1 VVIAGPPNA
10 GKSSLLNALVGQ
22 DRAIVT
28 DTPGTTRDHI
38 DVPLSLEGVPLRL
51 TDTAGLRE
59 SDEEV
64 ERMGVERAGRLIAM
78 ADVLLWL
85 GESAAPQHPHLIRV
99 HSKSDLPGRDHT
111 PPGALAVSALTGR
124 GLSELADAIV
134 REARRLLP
142 IEGDLALNRRQSEAI
157 AEAEAGLRS
166 VSAGDDVVL
175 TAEMLRRAR
184 TAFDRLTG
192 RAGVED
198 LLDSLFGRFCLGK

>member
-1 VVIAGPPNA
+1 
-10 GKSSLLNALVGQ
+10 
-22 DRAIVT
+22 
-28 DTPGTTRDHI
+28 
-38 DVPLSLEGVPLRL
+38 
-51 TDTAGLRE
+51 
-59 SDEEV
+59 
-64 ERMGVERAGRLIAM
+64 
-78 ADVLLWL
+78 
-85 GESAAPQHPHLIRV
+85 
-99 HSKSDLPGRDHT
+99 
-111 PPGALAVSALTGR
+111 
-124 GLSELADAIV
+124 LSELADAIV

-166 VSAGDDVVL
+166 ASAGDDVVL

>member
-1 VVIAGPPNA
+1 
-10 GKSSLLNALVGQ
+10 
-22 DRAIVT
+22 
-28 DTPGTTRDHI
+28 
-38 DVPLSLEGVPLRL
+38 
-51 TDTAGLRE
+51 
-59 SDEEV
+59 
-64 ERMGVERAGRLIAM
+64 
-78 ADVLLWL
+78 
-85 GESAAPQHPHLIRV
+85 
-99 HSKSDLPGRDHT
+99 
-111 PPGALAVSALTGR
+111 
-124 GLSELADAIV
+124 
-134 REARRLLP
+134 LLP